1 MTDPDHEALERAA
14 STAKDRL
21 VASLEQLDSRA
32 KTIAHSAAETTRAG
46 ALGAAGVVLFWL
58 AASVAGRARHIDRPR
73 SRSAAFASGVLKLG
87 AVALVFAGARTWA
100 FAAQRARLAHAGSST
115 PQLRRVG
122 GAVVS
127 GVREQVDV
135 TPVTAATNNPG
146 DGTQNASL
154 PAAVA
159 PHATV
164 EARDH
169 HD

>member
-1 MTDPDHEALERAA
+1 MTDTDHEALERAA
-14 STAKDRL
+14 NTAKERL

-58 AASVAGRARHIDRPR
+58 AASAAGRARHIERPR
-73 SRSAAFASGVLKLG
+73 SRTAAFASGLLKLG
-87 AVALVFAGARTWA
+87 AAALVFAGARTWML
-100 FAAQRARLAHAGSST
+100 AAQRARLAQAGSST
-115 PQLRRVG
+115 PQLGRLG

-135 TPVTAATNNPG
+135 TPIIAPVIDAGT
-146 DGTQNASL
+146 GTQNASL